1 MKWESPTRYSD
12 YLQSIPSAGR
22 IHPQW
27 RLIKQLGHCQ
37 AWVVMDT
44 ANYRICLQSY
54 STIVSYKDRVTTKI
68 VRLGKWTRTT
78 SCHQTRFEHEYG

>member
-22 IHPQW
+22 VHPQW
-27 RLIKQLGHCQ
+27 KLIKQLDNCQ

-44 ANYRICLQSY
+44 ANDRTCLQSY
-54 STIVSYKDRVTTKI
+54 STIVSYIDRATKKI

-78 SCHQTRFEHEYG
+78 SCQQTRFEREYG